1 MKEKR
6 SIVEDIISE
15 TLEITAPV
23 VLIENEYGQDEADL
37 ERDGDFMRLPNGIEN
52 RVVAAANQYIDQNKS
67 NDEEKH
73 ELREIASSLTKMGL
87 KTQNDGS
94 SISLGCVR
102 YFHGSKISQVGEQML
117 KEMYGITK
125 KTIQLDSG
133 IVF

>member
-1 MKEKR
+1 MLRSLSCHCRCHLHHYNWKQISKR
-6 SIVEDIISE
+6 SFFFRCE
-15 TLEITAPV
+15 
-23 VLIENEYGQDEADL
+23 
-37 ERDGDFMRLPNGIEN
+37 GIEN

-102 YFHGSKISQVGEQML
+102 YFHGPRISQVGEQML